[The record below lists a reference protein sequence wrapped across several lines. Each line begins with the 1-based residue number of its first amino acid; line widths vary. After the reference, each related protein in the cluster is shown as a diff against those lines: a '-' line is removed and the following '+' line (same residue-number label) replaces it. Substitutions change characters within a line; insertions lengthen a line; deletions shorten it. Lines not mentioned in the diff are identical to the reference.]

1 MQAFKFHT
9 SKGLYLNR
17 IDQST
22 VNIIRRLQR
31 RASLETRK
39 LALAQ
44 RVRMTHNLRPA
55 ADATKPGAAGVA
67 KKTKKKDRKKR
78 PA

>member
-1 MQAFKFHT
+1 MQALKFHT

-22 VNIIRRLQR
+22 TNLIRRLQR
-31 RASLETRK
+31 RASLQTGK

-44 RVRMTHNLRPA
+44 RARVE
-55 ADATKPGAAGVA
+55 
-67 KKTKKKDRKKR
+67 
-78 PA
+78 